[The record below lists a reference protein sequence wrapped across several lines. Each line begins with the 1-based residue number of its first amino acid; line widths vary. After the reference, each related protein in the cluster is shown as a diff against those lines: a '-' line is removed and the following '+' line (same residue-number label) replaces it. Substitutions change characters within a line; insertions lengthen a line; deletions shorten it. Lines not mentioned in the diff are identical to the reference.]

1 MKTICVKYKTAEF
14 SIKSSYHPK
23 YQMHGITA
31 RSVLPDMKYQALAC
45 QIEFLVGIAI
55 DFNKQ
60 KV

>member
-1 MKTICVKYKTAEF
+1 
-14 SIKSSYHPK
+14 
-23 YQMHGITA
+23 MHGITA
-31 RSVLPDMKYQALAC
+31 RSVLPDLKYQALAC